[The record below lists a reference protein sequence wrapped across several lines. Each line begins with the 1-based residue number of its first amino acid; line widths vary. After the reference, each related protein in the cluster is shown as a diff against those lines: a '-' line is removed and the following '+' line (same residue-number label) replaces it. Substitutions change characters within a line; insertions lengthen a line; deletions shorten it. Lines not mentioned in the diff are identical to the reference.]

1 MNNLDS
7 TYVIKINLSEL
18 HNYNVNGNININD
31 IVQHLLPDLNIS
43 DNAEMTVMNK
53 TEYNKYIFNLSGKI
67 INIIDINTDN
77 VNINCSICNEQLKQK
92 NKIFKLNCN
101 HIYHYK
107 CINKWFKTFT
117 EKFNQLH
124 SCPLCKN
131 TVERNI

>member
-18 HNYNVNGNININD
+18 HNHNVNDNIND
-31 IVQHLLPDLNIS
+31 IIQHLLPDLNIA
-43 DNAEMTVMNK
+43 DKTEITVMNK
-53 TEYNKYIFNLSGKI
+53 TEYNKYIFDLSGKI
-67 INIIDINTDN
+67 INFIDIDSHNN
-77 VNINCSICNEQLKQK
+77 NCSICSEQLKEN

-101 HIYHYK
+101 HIYHYS

-131 TVERNI
+131 TIETNI